1 VSRAWHAITITT
13 ARRDAAAA
21 SHVVVDASRL
31 PVSLHTPSHGNDA
44 APRAIDA
51 ARRHRDAHAHA
62 IAAAQATLGHH
73 A

>member
-1 VSRAWHAITITT
+1 MTITT
-13 ARRDAAAA
+13 AQHDGAAA
-21 SHVVVDASRL
+21 SRALVDACPL

-51 ARRHRDAHAHA
+51 AHRHRDAHAHA
-62 IAAAQATLGHH
+62 IAAAQATPGHH